1 MGCKTGELLG
11 PFGVTPH
18 LAPPP
23 PTTLPSRTWTAATW
37 FPSRE
42 SANCQPRVLMEST
55 DESSS
60 SRQTFV
66 CALQRPKDREERYGE
81 ANRLFRKRTPGLHS
95 VGHSRQD
102 GIRAFS
108 VDALQNDRP
117 WAILRRNFCK
127 KQPHEY
133 KVRLTLPMEFALSK
147 MTWLAIHRAR
157 VIEFMTESD
166 RKMSKSVPSDRF

>member
-1 MGCKTGELLG
+1 MHRLPRCLADAMGCKTGELLG

-66 CALQRPKDREERYGE
+66 CALQRPKDREERFGE

-102 GIRAFS
+102 GVWAFS
-108 VDALQNDRP
+108 VDAPQKGRFCDATFAKNNHTSIRGDLHYLWN
-117 WAILRRNFCK
+117 LHFRR
-127 KQPHEY
+127 
-133 KVRLTLPMEFALSK
+133 
-147 MTWLAIHRAR
+147 
-157 VIEFMTESD
+157 
-166 RKMSKSVPSDRF
+166 